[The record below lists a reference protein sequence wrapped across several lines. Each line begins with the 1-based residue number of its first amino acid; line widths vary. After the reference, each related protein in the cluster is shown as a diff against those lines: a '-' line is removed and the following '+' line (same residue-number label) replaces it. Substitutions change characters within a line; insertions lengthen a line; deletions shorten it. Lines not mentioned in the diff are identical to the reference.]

1 MSSIKGFEEA
11 DGLPYRPV
19 QLGVGHIVGTPD
31 ARESIYLDPEYLENR
46 ALKGTT
52 D

>member
-1 MSSIKGFEEA
+1 MSPVKGFEEA

-19 QLGVGHIVGTPD
+19 QLFVGHIVGTPD
-31 ARESIYLDPEYLENR
+31 SRETIYIDPAYLENR
-46 ALKGTT
+46 ALKRMT